1 MALLAYPILLII
13 YTLSWLP
20 MWMLYGVAD
29 FAYFILY
36 TVLKYRVKVTRK
48 NLRNAF
54 PDKSDSELLVI
65 EKRFYRHIGD
75 VLVETIKSFSI
86 SASSLKKRMKVL
98 NPELLEQYYL
108 QKRSVIA
115 TTGHYGNWEWAAM
128 TLSLHCE
135 KNFRAKGLY
144 LPLKN
149 KVFNRAMIRSRSRFG
164 VNLVSVTEIS
174 EVMEQTKN
182 DCCIWGLIVDQ
193 SPGRPEKALW
203 MNFLNQ
209 ETPVAAGTEKY
220 ARQYNMVVVYGKI
233 TKVKRG
239 WYTLEYLPVIDS
251 AASSPVGE
259 ITSRHTSELEKVI
272 KAEPS
277 YWLWTHKR
285 WKHKRPE
292 GISMVQSFGK

>member
-13 YTLSWLP
+13 YLLSLLP
-20 MWMLYGVAD
+20 LWILYRVAD

-36 TVLKYRVKVTRK
+36 VVLKYRVYVTRK

-54 PDKSDSELLVI
+54 PDKSDEELHAI
-65 EKRFYRHIGD
+65 EKRFYRHLGD

-98 NPELLEQYYL
+98 NPEFLEHYYN
-108 QKRSVIA
+108 QGRSVIA

-128 TLSLHCE
+128 TLSHHYD
-135 KNFRAKGLY
+135 KFQAMGLY

-174 EVMEQTKN
+174 EVMEKTKN

-193 SPGRPEKALW
+193 SPGRPEKAIWL
-203 MNFLNQ
+203 NFLHQ
-209 ETPVAAGTEKY
+209 ETPIAPGTEKY
-220 ARQYNMVVVYGKI
+220 SRQYNMVVVYGKI
-233 TKVKRG
+233 TKIKRG
-239 WYTLEYLPVIDS
+239 YYTLEYLPVIEQPTNS
-251 AASSPVGE
+251 AVGQ
-259 ITSRHTSELEKVI
+259 ITAKHTSRLEEVI
-272 KAEPS
+272 KSDPA

-285 WKHKRPE
+285 WKHKRPAGVE
-292 GISMVQSFGK
+292 MTQITSQA

>member
-1 MALLAYPILLII
+1 MTLLAYPLLLII
-13 YTLSWLP
+13 YALSWLP

-36 TVLKYRVKVTRK
+36 TVLKYRIHVTRR

-54 PDKSDSELLVI
+54 PDKSESELIAL
-65 EKRFYRHIGD
+65 EKRFYRHLGD
-75 VLVETIKSFSI
+75 VLVETIKSFTV
-86 SASSLKKRMKVL
+86 SAATLKKRMKVL
-98 NPELLEQYYL
+98 NPQLIADYYM
-108 QKRSVIA
+108 QNRSVIA

-128 TLSLHCE
+128 TLSLHCD
-135 KNFRAKGLY
+135 KKFRALGLY

-164 VNLVSVTEIS
+164 VELVSVSEIS
-174 EVMEQTKN
+174 EVMEKTKT

-220 ARQYNMVVVYGKI
+220 ARQYNIAVVYGKI

-239 WYTLEYLPVIDS
+239 WYTLEYLPVIDQ
-251 AASSPVGE
+251 AQASPVGE
-259 ITSRHTSELEKVI
+259 ITAIHTSRLEKVI
-272 KAEPS
+272 QAEPS

-292 GISMVQSFGK
+292 GISLVQSVSK

>member
-1 MALLAYPILLII
+1 MALLAYPVLII
-13 YTLSWLP
+13 IYALSLLP
-20 MWMLYGVAD
+20 MRMLHGVAD

-36 TVLKYRVKVTRK
+36 TVLKYRIQVTRK

-54 PDKSDSELLVI
+54 PDKSEDELKNL
-65 EKRFYRHIGD
+65 EKRFYRHLGD

-86 SASSLKKRMKVL
+86 SSASLKKRMKVL
-98 NPELLEQYYL
+98 NPELLESYYA
-108 QKRSVIA
+108 KGNSVIA

-128 TLSLHCE
+128 TLSLHFD
-135 KNFRAKGLY
+135 KFKAMGLY

-174 EVMEQTKN
+174 EVMEKTKN
-182 DCCIWGLIVDQ
+182 ECCIWGLIVDQ
-193 SPGRPEKALW
+193 SPGKPEKAIWL
-203 MNFLNQ
+203 NFLNQ
-209 ETPVAAGTEKY
+209 ETPVAGGTEKY

-239 WYTLEYLPVIDS
+239 FYTLEYLPVSDNAQAS
-251 AASSPVGE
+251 AIGE
-259 ITSRHTSELEKVI
+259 ITSKHTACLEQVI
-272 KAEPS
+272 KSDPA

-285 WKHKRPE
+285 WKHKRPA
-292 GISMVQSFGK
+292 GINMVLVPQNP

>member
-1 MALLAYPILLII
+1 MALLAYPVLII
-13 YTLSWLP
+13 IYALSLLP

-36 TVLKYRVKVTRK
+36 TVLKYRIQVTRK

-54 PDKSDSELLVI
+54 PDKSEDELKNL
-65 EKRFYRHIGD
+65 EKRFYRHLGD

-86 SASSLKKRMKVL
+86 SSASLKKRMKVL
-98 NPELLEQYYL
+98 NPELLESYYA
-108 QKRSVIA
+108 KGNSVIA

-128 TLSLHCE
+128 TLSLHFD
-135 KNFRAKGLY
+135 KFKAMGLY

-174 EVMEQTKN
+174 EVMEKTKN
-182 DCCIWGLIVDQ
+182 ECCIWGLIVDQ
-193 SPGRPEKALW
+193 SPGKPEKAIWL
-203 MNFLNQ
+203 NFLNQ
-209 ETPVAAGTEKY
+209 ETPVAGGTEKY

-239 WYTLEYLPVIDS
+239 FYTLEYLPVSDNAQAS
-251 AASSPVGE
+251 AIGE
-259 ITSRHTSELEKVI
+259 ITSKHTACLEQVI
-272 KAEPS
+272 KSDPA

-285 WKHKRPE
+285 WKHKRPA
-292 GISMVQSFGK
+292 GINMVLVPQNP

>member
-1 MALLAYPILLII
+1 MALFAYPLLLII

-36 TVLKYRVKVTRK
+36 TVLKYRIQVTRK

-54 PDKSDSELLVI
+54 PDKSEDELKTI

-98 NPELLEQYYL
+98 NPELLEQYYE
-108 QKRSVIA
+108 QNRSVIA

-164 VNLVSVTEIS
+164 
-174 EVMEQTKN
+174 
-182 DCCIWGLIVDQ
+182 VDQ

-239 WYTLEYLPVIDS
+239 WYTLEYLPVIEHPE
-251 AASSPVGE
+251 SSPVGE
-259 ITSRHTSELEKVI
+259 ITARHTSELEKVI

-277 YWLWTHKR
+277 YWLWTHQR

-292 GISMVQSFGK
+292 GISMVENFGK

>member
-1 MALLAYPILLII
+1 MALLAYPILFLIYLI
-13 YTLSWLP
+13 SLLP
-20 MWMLYGVAD
+20 LWILYRVAD
-29 FAYFILY
+29 FAFFILY
-36 TVLKYRVKVTRK
+36 TVMKYRVQVTRR

-54 PDKSDSELLVI
+54 PDKSDEELHLL
-65 EKRFYRHIGD
+65 EKRFYRHLGD

-98 NPELLEQYYL
+98 NPEFLEHYYN
-108 QKRSVIA
+108 QGKSVIA

-128 TLSLHCE
+128 TLSLHYD
-135 KNFRAKGLY
+135 KFQAMGLY

-174 EVMEQTKN
+174 DVMEKTKS
-182 DCCIWGLIVDQ
+182 DHCIWGLIVDQ
-193 SPGRPEKALW
+193 SPGRPEKAIWL
-203 MNFLNQ
+203 NFLHQ

-233 TKVKRG
+233 TKIKRG
-239 WYTLEYLPVIDS
+239 YYTLEYLPVMELPEKS
-251 AASSPVGE
+251 AIGE
-259 ITSRHTSELEKVI
+259 ITATHTSRLEEVI
-272 KAEPS
+272 KSDPA

-285 WKHKRPE
+285 WKHKRPAGVE
-292 GISMVQSFGK
+292 MTQITPQA

>member
-1 MALLAYPILLII
+1 MALLAYPILFLIYLI
-13 YTLSWLP
+13 SLLP
-20 MWMLYGVAD
+20 LRILYGVAD

-36 TVLKYRVKVTRK
+36 TVMKYRVQVTRR

-54 PDKSDSELLVI
+54 PNKTEEELHLL
-65 EKRFYRHIGD
+65 EKRFYRHLGD

-86 SASSLKKRMKVL
+86 SASSLKKRMQVL
-98 NPELLEQYYL
+98 NPEFLEQYYA
-108 QKRSVIA
+108 QGKSVIA

-128 TLSLHCE
+128 TLSLHYDQ
-135 KNFRAKGLY
+135 FQAMGLY

-174 EVMEQTKN
+174 DVMEKTKN

-193 SPGRPEKALW
+193 SPGRPEKAIWL
-203 MNFLNQ
+203 NFLHQ

-233 TKVKRG
+233 TKIKRG
-239 WYTLEYLPVIDS
+239 YYTLEYLPVIEQPENS
-251 AASSPVGE
+251 AVGE
-259 ITSRHTSELEKVI
+259 ITAIHTSRLEEVI
-272 KAEPS
+272 KSDPA

-285 WKHKRPE
+285 WKHKRPAGVE
-292 GISMVQSFGK
+292 MTKITAQA

>member
-1 MALLAYPILLII
+1 MTLLAYPLLII
-13 YTLSWLP
+13 IYALSWLP

-36 TVLKYRVKVTRK
+36 TVLKYRVKITRK

-54 PDKSDSELLVI
+54 PEKSESELVAI
-65 EKRFYRHIGD
+65 EKRFYRHLGD
-75 VLVETIKSFSI
+75 VLVETIKSFTV
-86 SASSLKKRMKVL
+86 SAASLKKRMKVL
-98 NPELLEQYYL
+98 NPELLEQYYV
-108 QKRSVIA
+108 QNRSVIA

-128 TLSLHCE
+128 TLSLHCD
-135 KNFRAKGLY
+135 KKFKALGLY

-149 KVFNRAMIRSRSRFG
+149 KVFNRAMIRSRCRFG
-164 VNLVSVTEIS
+164 VELVSVTEIS
-174 EVMEQTKN
+174 EVMENTKN
-182 DCCIWGLIVDQ
+182 ECCIWGLIVDQ
-193 SPGRPEKALW
+193 SPGRPEKAVWL
-203 MNFLNQ
+203 NFLNQ

-239 WYTLEYLPVIDS
+239 CYTLEYLPVIEHPE
-251 AASSPVGE
+251 SSPVGD
-259 ITSRHTSELEKVI
+259 ITARHTSELEKVI

-292 GISMVQSFGK
+292 GISMVQTFGK

>member
-1 MALLAYPILLII
+1 
-13 YTLSWLP
+13 

-36 TVLKYRVKVTRK
+36 TVLKYRIQVTRK

-54 PDKSDSELLVI
+54 PDKSEDELKNL
-65 EKRFYRHIGD
+65 EKRFYRHLGD

-86 SASSLKKRMKVL
+86 SSASLKKRMKVL
-98 NPELLEQYYL
+98 NPELLESYYA
-108 QKRSVIA
+108 KGNSVIA

-128 TLSLHCE
+128 TLSLHFD
-135 KNFRAKGLY
+135 KFKAMGLY

-174 EVMEQTKN
+174 EVMEKTKN
-182 DCCIWGLIVDQ
+182 ECCIWGLIVDQ
-193 SPGRPEKALW
+193 SPGKPEKAIWL
-203 MNFLNQ
+203 NFLNQ
-209 ETPVAAGTEKY
+209 ETPVAGGTEKY

-239 WYTLEYLPVIDS
+239 FYTLEYLPVSDNAQAS
-251 AASSPVGE
+251 AIGE
-259 ITSRHTSELEKVI
+259 ITSKHTACLEQVI
-272 KAEPS
+272 KADPA

-285 WKHKRPE
+285 WKHKRPA
-292 GISMVQSFGK
+292 GINMVQVPQKP